1 MKYLFQILSFR
12 ENNRVEKCQRQTNTW
27 KTYAVNMI
35 LSNSRKLI
43 KVRHLNRRGFK
54 LNFFLTMLKVY
65 SAEMVTNTLTT
76 KFQLQSASLSLLQ
89 NMLVTFVKLIT
100 LLSLISF
107 VRQENP
113 NRIIKAHL
121 NINSLKVTSTTKLF
135 FQ

>member
-35 LSNSRKLI
+35 LPNSRKLI
-43 KVRHLNRRGFK
+43 KVHHLNRRGFK
-54 LNFFLTMLKVY
+54 LNLFLTMLKVY

>member
-35 LSNSRKLI
+35 LPNNCKLI

-54 LNFFLTMLKVY
+54 VNLFLTMLKVY

-76 KFQLQSASLSLLQ
+76 KFQLESASLSLLQ
-89 NMLVTFVKLIT
+89 NMLITFVKLIT

-121 NINSLKVTSTTKLF
+121 NINSLKVISATKLF